1 MAQSLGR
8 VFWDSGFR
16 GSRVATEKGWKGW
29 KLFLQSGGDQI
40 HNNKMYKTQK
50 TKTRACFFFFLQ
62 HRRGGGWRSVG
73 GVLERTKKKKK
84 QRNQL

>member
-50 TKTRACFFFFLQ
+50 TKTRACFFFFTTQAGWGLEEC
-62 HRRGGGWRSVG
+62 RGCVRKN
-73 GVLERTKKKKK
+73 EKKKK

>member
-1 MAQSLGR
+1 MEV
-8 VFWDSGFR
+8 VFFTTGCAYDR
-16 GSRVATEKGWKGW
+16 E
-29 KLFLQSGGDQI
+29 GDQI

-73 GVLERTKKKKK
+73 GVLERTKKKKNK
-84 QRNQL
+84 EISCE